1 VQILLYCVI
10 RERGSLLSSQCYRR
24 PIMHFACESTSIFKQ
39 LMVRKLESDK
49 DEPDV
54 SIIDVVTAN

>member
-1 VQILLYCVI
+1 
-10 RERGSLLSSQCYRR
+10 
-24 PIMHFACESTSIFKQ
+24 MHFACESTSIFKQ

>member
-1 VQILLYCVI
+1 
-10 RERGSLLSSQCYRR
+10 
-24 PIMHFACESTSIFKQ
+24 MHFACESTSTIKQ
-39 LMVRKLESDK
+39 LKLESDK